1 MLSEN
6 CFVVFYVFSFPA
18 GGYAGTLNLIAPI
31 ADPSGR
37 VTIQAKKMRYPVI
50 RYNKTYHISKCSAE
64 FVGYG
69 TAGIN
74 WQK

>member
-1 MLSEN
+1 MARNFEIDESDQHAITYIESAEVFLST
-6 CFVVFYVFSFPA
+6 V
-18 GGYAGTLNLIAPI
+18 
-31 ADPSGR
+31 GR

-50 RYNKTYHISKCSAE
+50 RYNKTYHISKCSAGT
-64 FVGYG
+64 VVYG

>member
-1 MLSEN
+1 MGTSDICQMILSA
-6 CFVVFYVFSFPA
+6 VMSAVFKINN
-18 GGYAGTLNLIAPI
+18 GC
-31 ADPSGR
+31 GR